1 MQIESIKTE
10 SLGDTSY
17 VLAHGDHGLVIDPQR
32 DVRRFLQVIER
43 LEVDIT
49 HVIDTHVHND
59 YLSGTPA
66 LARQLGADLVMPAGS
81 GAGFAFVPAF
91 HLEEL
96 KGGGSIAIR
105 PIHTPGHTPEHMSY
119 LVLIDGNPTA
129 VFTGGSLLVGSAG
142 RSDLLGD
149 EFADS
154 LARLQYLSVNR
165 LAELSGDVEVLP
177 THGAGSFCT
186 SSGSVGGGASTIAA
200 EVRSNPVL
208 AYPNADAFVTGE
220 LSGLV
225 PYPDYYPFMAPL
237 NRRNPGVL
245 ESVSVPIVAAPMI
258 DPDAWVVDVR
268 TRDRYLAGHIP
279 GSLSI
284 EWGSSLAPWAG
295 WLVPFGSPIHLVVD
309 SLQDPVWAATELGRI
324 GYEVSGATS
333 ELEGVDLVAGRAAG
347 VAEAAEAIA
356 SGALVVDVR
365 DPLEWAASHAE
376 GTVHRYVPD
385 LRDDIPGSDSD
396 EVWLV
401 CASGFRAAIAS
412 GLVERAG
419 RTPVT
424 VTSGGV
430 SGLLE
435 AHPELRVT

>member
-1 MQIESIKTE
+1 MTIEAIRTE

-17 VLAHGDHGLVIDPQR
+17 VLAHGGYGLVVDPQR
-32 DVRRFLQVIER
+32 DIRRFLQVIER
-43 LEVDIT
+43 LQVDIT

-81 GAGFAFVPAF
+81 GAAFAFAPAF

-96 KGGGSIAIR
+96 KGGGSITIR

-119 LVLIDGNPTA
+119 LVLIDGVPTA

-165 LAELSGDVEVLP
+165 LAELPGDVEVLP

-186 SSGSVGGGASTIAA
+186 SSGSAGGGSSTIAA
-200 EVRSNPVL
+200 ETRSNPVL
-208 AYPNADAFVTGE
+208 AYSDADAFVAGE
-220 LSGLV
+220 LAGLL
-225 PYPDYYPFMAPL
+225 PYPDYYPFMAPI
-237 NRRNPGVL
+237 NRKNPGVL
-245 ESVSVPIVAAPMI
+245 ESVAVPMVAAPMI

-268 TRDRYLAGHIP
+268 PRDRYLAGHIR

-309 SLQDPVWAATELGRI
+309 ALQDPVWAATELGRI
-324 GYEVSGATS
+324 GYEVAGATS
-333 ELEGVDLVAGRAAG
+333 DLAGVDLVTGRTAG
-347 VAEAAEAIA
+347 VAAAAAAIA

-365 DPLEWAASHAE
+365 DPHEWSVSHAE

-385 LRDDIPGSDSD
+385 LRDDIPGADSD
-396 EVWLV
+396 EVWLM
-401 CASGFRAAIAS
+401 CASGFRAAIAA

-419 RTPVT
+419 RTPIT
-424 VTSGGV
+424 VSSGGV
-430 SGLLE
+430 SGLLQ

>member
-1 MQIESIKTE
+1 MPIEAVKTE
-10 SLGDTSY
+10 SLGDSSY
-17 VLAHGDHGLVIDPQR
+17 VLAHGGYGLVVDPQR
-32 DVRRFLQVIER
+32 DIRRFLQVIER

-66 LARQLGADLVMPAGS
+66 LARRLGAELVMPAGS
-81 GAGFAFVPAF
+81 GAAFPFLPAF

-119 LVLIDGNPTA
+119 LVLIDGAPTA

-142 RSDLLGD
+142 RSDLLGE

-165 LAELSGDVEVLP
+165 LAELPGDVEVLP

-186 SSGSVGGGASTIAA
+186 SSGSAKGGSSTIAA

-208 AYPNADAFVTGE
+208 AYPDADAFVTGE
-220 LSGLV
+220 LQALV
-225 PYPDYYPFMAPL
+225 PYPDYYAFMAPI
-237 NRRNPGVL
+237 NRRDPGVL
-245 ESVSVPIVAAPMI
+245 DAVVVPMVPAPMI
-258 DPDAWVVDVR
+258 DSDAWVIDMR
-268 TRDRYLAGHIP
+268 PRDRYFAGHIP

-284 EWGSSLAPWAG
+284 EWGSSFAPWAG

-309 SLQDPVWAATELGRI
+309 TLQDPVWAATELGRI

-333 ELEGVDLVAGRAAG
+333 DLAGVDLVQGRTADAAG
-347 VAEAAEAIA
+347 AAEAIE
-356 SGALVVDVR
+356 SGAVVVDVR
-365 DPLEWAASHAE
+365 DPHERSVSHAR
-376 GTVHRYVPD
+376 GTLHQYVPD
-385 LRDDIPGSDSD
+385 LRDHVPGSDSE

-401 CASGFRAAIAS
+401 CASGFRAAIAA

-430 SGLLE
+430 SAVLD
-435 AHPELRVT
+435 ARPELRVT

>member
-1 MQIESIKTE
+1 MPIEAIRTE

-17 VLAHGDHGLVIDPQR
+17 VLAHGGHGLVIDPQR

-66 LARQLGADLVMPAGS
+66 LARRLGADLVMPAGS
-81 GAGFAFVPAF
+81 GAGFPFVPAF

-96 KGGGSIAIR
+96 KGGGSITIR

-119 LVLIDGNPTA
+119 LVLIDGTPTA

-149 EFADS
+149 EFAES

-165 LAELSGDVEVLP
+165 LAELPGDVEVLP

-186 SSGSVGGGASTIAA
+186 SSGSAGGGSSTIAA

-208 AYPNADAFVTGE
+208 AYPDAEAFVTGE
-220 LSGLV
+220 LDALV
-225 PYPDYYPFMAPL
+225 PYPDYYAFMAPL

-245 ESVSVPIVAAPMI
+245 EEVSIPMVPASMI

-268 TRDRYLAGHIP
+268 PRDRYLAGHLP

-284 EWGSSLAPWAG
+284 EWGSSFAPWAG

-309 SLQDPVWAATELGRI
+309 TGQDPVWAGTELGRI

-333 ELEGVDLVAGRAAG
+333 DLEGVELVQGRAAG

-356 SGALVVDVR
+356 AGAVVVDVR
-365 DPLEWAASHAE
+365 DPHERAVSHAA

-396 EVWLV
+396 EVWLM
-401 CASGFRAAIAS
+401 CASGFRAAIAAS
-412 GLVERAG
+412 LVERAG

-435 AHPELRVT
+435 AHPDLRVT

>member
-1 MQIESIKTE
+1 MPIEAIKTE

-17 VLAHGDHGLVIDPQR
+17 VLAHGGHGLVIDPQR

-119 LVLIDGNPTA
+119 LVLIDGVPTA

-165 LAELSGDVEVLP
+165 LAELPGDVEVLP

-186 SSGSVGGGASTIAA
+186 SSGSTGGGTSTIAA

-208 AYPNADAFVTGE
+208 AYPDADAFVTGE
-220 LSGLV
+220 LGGLV
-225 PYPDYYPFMAPL
+225 PYPDYYPFMAPI
-237 NRRNPGVL
+237 NRRDPGVL
-245 ESVSVPIVAAPMI
+245 ESVTVPMVAASMI
-258 DPDAWVVDVR
+258 DADTWVVDVR
-268 TRDRYLAGHIP
+268 PRDRYFAGHIP

-284 EWGSSLAPWAG
+284 EWGSSFAPWVG

-333 ELEGVDLVAGRAAG
+333 DLEGVDLVKGRTAG

-356 SGALVVDVR
+356 AGALVVDVR
-365 DPLEWAASHAE
+365 DPHEWSVSHAE
-376 GTVHRYVPD
+376 GTVHQYVPD

-396 EVWLV
+396 EVWLL
-401 CASGFRAAIAS
+401 CASGFRAAIAAS
-412 GLVERAG
+412 LVERAG

-435 AHPELRVT
+435 AQPELRVT

>member
-1 MQIESIKTE
+1 MQIEAIRTE

-17 VLAHGDHGLVIDPQR
+17 VLAHGGHGLVIDPQR

-49 HVIDTHVHND
+49 HVVDTHVHND

-81 GAGFAFVPAF
+81 GTGFAFVPAF
-91 HLEEL
+91 HLEVL

-119 LVLIDGNPTA
+119 LVLIDGIPTA

-165 LAELSGDVEVLP
+165 LAELPGDVEVLP
-177 THGAGSFCT
+177 THGSGSFCT
-186 SSGSVGGGASTIAA
+186 SSGSAGSGTSTIAT
-200 EVRSNPVL
+200 EVSSNPVL
-208 AYPNADAFVTGE
+208 AYPDADAFVTGE
-220 LSGLV
+220 LGSLV
-225 PYPDYYPFMAPL
+225 PYPDYYAFMAPI
-237 NRRNPGVL
+237 NRRDPGVL
-245 ESVSVPIVAAPMI
+245 ESVEVPIVPATMI
-258 DPDAWVVDVR
+258 DQDAWVIDVR
-268 TRDRYLAGHIP
+268 PSHRYFAGHIP

-284 EWGSSLAPWAG
+284 EWGSSFAPWAG
-295 WLVPFGSPIHLVVD
+295 WLVPFGAPIHLVVD

-324 GYEVSGATS
+324 GYDVAGATTDLDGV
-333 ELEGVDLVAGRAAG
+333 ELVKGRTAG

-365 DPLEWAASHAE
+365 DPHERSVSHAE
-376 GTVHRYVPD
+376 GTVHQYVPD
-385 LRDDIPGSDSD
+385 LRDEIPGSDSED
-396 EVWLV
+396 VWLM
-401 CASGFRAAIAS
+401 CASGFRAAIAA

-430 SGLLE
+430 SALLE
-435 AHPELRVT
+435 SHPELRAT

>member
-1 MQIESIKTE
+1 MQIEAIRTE

-17 VLAHGDHGLVIDPQR
+17 VLAHGGHGLVIDPQR

-49 HVIDTHVHND
+49 HVVDTHVHND

-81 GAGFAFVPAF
+81 GTGFAFVPAF

-119 LVLIDGNPTA
+119 LVLIDGIPTA

-165 LAELSGDVEVLP
+165 LAELPGDVEVLP
-177 THGAGSFCT
+177 THGSGSFCT
-186 SSGSVGGGASTIAA
+186 SSGSAGSGTSTIAT
-200 EVRSNPVL
+200 EVSSNPVL
-208 AYPNADAFVTGE
+208 AYPDADAFVTGE
-220 LSGLV
+220 LGGLV
-225 PYPDYYPFMAPL
+225 PYPDYYAFMAPI
-237 NRRNPGVL
+237 NRRDPGVL
-245 ESVSVPIVAAPMI
+245 ESVEVPTVPATMI
-258 DPDAWVVDVR
+258 DPDAWVIDVR
-268 TRDRYLAGHIP
+268 PSDRYFAGHIP

-284 EWGSSLAPWAG
+284 EWGSSFAPWAG
-295 WLVPFGSPIHLVVD
+295 WLVPFGTPIHLVVD

-324 GYEVSGATS
+324 GYEVAGATTDLDGV
-333 ELEGVDLVAGRAAG
+333 ELVKGRTAG

-365 DPLEWAASHAE
+365 DPHERSVSHAE
-376 GTVHRYVPD
+376 GTVHQYVPD
-385 LRDDIPGSDSD
+385 LRDEIPGSDSED
-396 EVWLV
+396 VWLM
-401 CASGFRAAIAS
+401 CASGFRAAIAA

-424 VTSGGV
+424 VASGGV
-430 SGLLE
+430 SALLE
-435 AHPELRVT
+435 SHPELRAK